1 MAEHPYGWDPN
12 AVRVGV
18 AALVRAAAVRMI
30 IGGKTYTNPN
40 DRELVDCIRVSRQFD
55 RAELVLEDE
64 DIDQETLT
72 AVREFLI
79 RLTKS
84 RKIDETPAALSEAAG
99 KLATAILAKADNVNL
114 WANGSRMPLPQT
126 FTEGEDAWR
135 QVLELTSPVHRVREV
150 NSIQETLVAGY
161 NSIETHAAFQA
172 QEWGSVHRV
181 DGNSQ
186 STHRD

>member
-1 MAEHPYGWDPN
+1 MQPTETNHTFEVFGQPKKLGWYGSHAARPVFGPTEAPADEAAEWRSTPYGWDPN

-18 AALVRAAAVRMI
+18 AALVRAAAVRLI

-84 RKIDETPAALSEAAG
+84 RKIDETPAALERSGRESWQQPSSRRPMMSTSG
-99 KLATAILAKADNVNL
+99 PMVRECPCRRPSPTA
-114 WANGSRMPLPQT
+114 RMP
-126 FTEGEDAWR
+126 GGKCW
-135 QVLELTSPVHRVREV
+135 S
-150 NSIQETLVAGY
+150 
-161 NSIETHAAFQA
+161 
-172 QEWGSVHRV
+172 
-181 DGNSQ
+181 
-186 STHRD
+186 